1 MKIWST
7 CPYCDKRNE
16 TELVGHTDRGSAIV
30 RCWHEK
36 AVMRV
41 GMIIPI
47 LEKTG
52 CNKRYIAD
60 WTLKPEVTTIKL
72 ES

>member
-16 TELVGHTDRGSAIV
+16 TELIGHTDRGSAIV
-30 RCWHEK
+30 RCWPDVVKGCE
-36 AVMRV
+36 V
-41 GMIIPI
+41 
-47 LEKTG
+47 G

>member
-1 MKIWST
+1 MKIQST
-7 CPYCDKRNE
+7 CPYCDKSNE

-36 AVMRV
+36 AVV
-41 GMIIPI
+41 SYGMP
-47 LEKTG
+47 LVEQAG
-52 CNKRYIAD
+52 CNKRYIVD
-60 WTLKPEVTTIKL
+60 WTLKPEVKTIKL

>member
-30 RCWHEK
+30 RCK
-36 AVMRV
+36 Q
-41 GMIIPI
+41 GQ
-47 LEKTG
+47 G

>member
-30 RCWHEK
+30 RCKHIVAAPKGGRDE
-36 AVMRV
+36 
-41 GMIIPI
+41 
-47 LEKTG
+47 G

>member
-7 CPYCDKRNE
+7 CPYCDKRIE

-36 AVMRV
+36 TVV
-41 GMIIPI
+41 SCGMPF
-47 LEKTG
+47 LEQTG
-52 CNKRYIAD
+52 CNKRYIVD
-60 WTLKPEVTTIKL
+60 WALKPEVKTIKL